1 MKKAFPLI
9 SFLLFLLV
17 SVNINAQDIAGKWK
31 TIDDQSGK
39 VRSIVE
45 ITKEGSKYF
54 GKITELFL
62 EPDEGENPPCTEC
75 SGQLKGQPILGMQI
89 INGLTKSGD
98 EFSGEILDPEDG
110 KVYKCKLWLE
120 NGQLKVRGY
129 VLFLYRTQTW
139 LPLSKAN
146 LN

>member
-39 VRSIVE
+39 VRSIVD
-45 ITKEGSKYF
+45 ITKEGNKYF
-54 GKITELFL
+54 GKITQLFL
-62 EPDEGENPPCTEC
+62 EPHEGENPLCIEC

-139 LPLSKAN
+139 LPLSKAD
-146 LN
+146 LD

>member
-139 LPLSKAN
+139 LPLSKAD

>member
-62 EPDEGENPPCTEC
+62 EPDEVENPPCTEC

-139 LPLSKAN
+139 LPLSKAD